1 MQELINIMARLR
13 SPDGCPWDREQTHE
27 SLLQYLLEESAEVFE
42 ASRSGQM
49 DHLKE
54 ELGDILL
61 QVVFHA
67 QIAQENGQFAIDD
80 VVRAICDKLI
90 RRHPHVF
97 ANTSAETSE
106 AVKQQWEVIKAAER
120 AGKTVPTPLDEHGFA
135 DLLSVLDRWGHKRG
149 FDAVE
154 VLRRSRSTTQPKS

>member
-1 MQELINIMARLR
+1 MQELIEIMARLR
-13 SPDGCPWDREQTHE
+13 APDGCPWDREQTHE
-27 SLLQYLLEESAEVFE
+27 SLLKYLLEESAEVFE

-67 QIAQENGQFAIDD
+67 QIAKENGHFTIND
-80 VVRAICDKLI
+80 VVRSICDKMI

-97 ANTSAETSE
+97 ANASAQTSE
-106 AVKQQWEVIKAAER
+106 DVKQQWELIKAAEKS
-120 AGKTVPTPLDEHGFA
+120 GKLAPRPLDEPDFA

-149 FDAVE
+149 FDALE
-154 VLRRSRSTTQPKS
+154 VLRQARHKTQPKS